1 LHRDECIVTRQL
13 APGRCPASGFTL
25 IEVLVALA
33 VLAVT
38 AAGVAALF
46 AVSIRDTRAAR
57 DQTTTMVLA
66 AERMEQLRALAWGI
80 DPATGLPVTDVTTE
94 LGRSPPDSSGNG
106 LSPSPP
112 GSLESNTP
120 GYVDYLDGRGR
131 WIGTGAAP
139 PAGTTYI
146 RRWHVEPLSND
157 PDTLVIRVLVTS
169 VVRDAS
175 VVGSGQRRTRRA
187 DEALLVTV
195 KTRKA
200 G

>member
-1 LHRDECIVTRQL
+1 VTRQL
-13 APGRCPASGFTL
+13 TLHRRRDSGFTL

-38 AAGVAALF
+38 AAGVATLF

-57 DQTTTMVLA
+57 DQTTTMLLA
-66 AERMEQLRALAWGI
+66 AERMEQLRALTWGV
-80 DPATGLPVTDVTTE
+80 DSATGLPVSDVTTE
-94 LGRSPPDSSGNG
+94 LGRSPPDSGGNG

-120 GYVDYLDGRGR
+120 GYVDYLDGAGR

-139 PAGTTYI
+139 PAAATYI
-146 RRWHVEPLSND
+146 RRWHIEPLSSD

-175 VVGSGQRRTRRA
+175 TVGPGQRRTRRA
-187 DEALLVTV
+187 GEALLVTL